1 MIARL
6 TKALLALQI
15 FAIIA
20 FYFLLGNIWHNI
32 YSWLII
38 FLSLSIILLL
48 RFLITLNNFYF
59 AWLYRTKIS
68 VAQELDWILT
78 FRLLFSEFSATMLS
92 SAYTMPFCRF
102 KKCIVNNPLGLP
114 VLLIHGYSCNSGYWY
129 PLSKKLQHAGI
140 THHAIDMEPIFGDIN
155 DYIPQVQQ
163 AIVRLCDETGS
174 DRIIILA
181 HSMGGLVARAYLR
194 AHENSH
200 IARIITLGTPHHGT
214 VFADCALGV
223 NSMQMRRLSRFSHE
237 KLFNWLMT
245 LAQSEKYAVYGL
257 FTSIYS
263 LHDNII
269 APQLS
274 CALPGAINIPIYG
287 VGHVGLAIHPTCQKL
302 ILNEIKRVY

>member
-1 MIARL
+1 MIAYL

-15 FAIIA
+15 SAIITL
-20 FYFLLGNIWHNI
+20 YFLMRNIWHDI

-38 FLSLSIILLL
+38 FLSVSIILLL
-48 RFLITLNNFYF
+48 RFLITLNSFYF
-59 AWLYRTKIS
+59 AWLYRTKIPT
-68 VAQELDWILT
+68 VKKLDWVLT
-78 FRLLFSEFSATMLS
+78 FRLLLSEFWATMLS

-102 KKCIVNNPLGLP
+102 KECIVNHPVALP
-114 VLLIHGYSCNSGYWY
+114 VLLIHGYGCNSGYWY
-129 PLSKKLQHAGI
+129 PLSKKLLHAGI
-140 THHAIDMEPIFGDIN
+140 THHAIDMEPVLGSID
-155 DYIPQVQQ
+155 DYIPQVRQ

-181 HSMGGLVARAYLR
+181 HSMGGLVARAYLK
-194 AHENSH
+194 AHKNSH

-214 VFADCALGV
+214 VLADCAVGV
-223 NSMQMRRLSRFSHE
+223 NSKQMRRLGRFPHGKSI
-237 KLFNWLMT
+237 NWLMT
-245 LAQSEKYAVYGL
+245 LAQSEKYAACGL

-274 CALPGAINIPIYG
+274 CALPGAINIPIQR

-302 ILNEIKRVY
+302 ILDEIKRVH